1 MSILGN
7 AYFSFIPTSAAHFT
21 LVQENELFPAVMATV
36 LYANVLSE
44 NVSTPQKLT
53 TECFCPKKGLGHPRR
68 HRTRCQRGDSRTLPR
83 RKERGRRSLDR
94 V

>member
-53 TECFCPKKGLGHPRR
+53 TECFCPNHPEVWFGTTGAPGV
-68 HRTRCQRGDSRTLPR
+68 TRAM
-83 RKERGRRSLDR
+83 
-94 V
+94 